1 MQLSR
6 QLSLPMFIHDGK
18 DLRLVKTD
26 ACIQE
31 LQSTCSSKKK
41 NGVEKVQNAWA
52 NIVCAKLT
60 AEEVCGRALVS
71 HQLLASWAA
80 DPEEGEDNASIMES
94 EFGLSQ
100 EGMAAPIPPPSPE
113 PAQEHWLSQNNWQW
127 QNNWDSQKRRRQW

>member
-1 MQLSR
+1 M
-6 QLSLPMFIHDGK
+6 
-18 DLRLVKTD
+18 
-26 ACIQE
+26 
-31 LQSTCSSKKK
+31 
-41 NGVEKVQNAWA
+41 
-52 NIVCAKLT
+52 CAKLT